1 MSAAPLPRIRFTA
14 DGPDFSAMAYGTWR
28 MLDEPVTAQEIN
40 RRLNLCADLGMT
52 TIDTAEI
59 YGGYGVEA
67 ALGAA
72 MALSP
77 GLRDRLE
84 IVTKAGIYLPSPAH
98 PERRVAFYDATAARL
113 VASVERSLTKLGT
126 DRVELFLVH
135 RPDWLT
141 AAEDTAAGLN
151 RLVRAGKIACAGVSN
166 YTPSQLGTLNAFLDR
181 PAATNQVELSLLRRE
196 PIEDGTL
203 DLCQRARFRP
213 MAWSPLAG
221 GRVFDAATPAG
232 ARLAATAA
240 DLSEAHG
247 GASLE
252 QLAYA
257 WIMAHPSGPVPV
269 VGTNRTERIES
280 AARAADLRLTRQDWF
295 RLWVAAS
302 GHGIP

>member
-1 MSAAPLPRIRFTA
+1 
-14 DGPDFSAMAYGTWR
+14 MAYGTWR
-28 MLDEPVTAQEIN
+28 MLDEKVTAQEIN

-67 ALGAA
+67 ALGEA

-84 IVTKAGIYLPSPAH
+84 IVTKAGIYLPSPEH
-98 PERRVAFYDATAARL
+98 PGRSVAFYDATAARL
-113 VASVERSLTKLGT
+113 VASVDRALGKLRT
-126 DRVELFLVH
+126 DRIELFLIH

-141 AAEDTAAGLN
+141 SVDDSAEGLN
-151 RLVRAGKIACAGVSN
+151 RLVRDGKIACAGVSN
-166 YTPSQLGTLNAFLDR
+166 FSPSQIEALNSRLDR
-181 PAATNQVELSLLRRE
+181 PAATNQLEFSLLHRD
-196 PIEDGTL
+196 PIEDGSF

-221 GRVFDAATPAG
+221 GRIFDLSSPAG
-232 ARLAATAA
+232 QRLAAAA
-240 DLSEAHG
+240 AELAESHG

-269 VGTNRTERIES
+269 VGTNRVERIER
-280 AARAADLRLTRQDWF
+280 AARAAELSLSRHDWY
-295 RLWVAAS
+295 RLWVAAT
-302 GHGIP
+302 GHGVP